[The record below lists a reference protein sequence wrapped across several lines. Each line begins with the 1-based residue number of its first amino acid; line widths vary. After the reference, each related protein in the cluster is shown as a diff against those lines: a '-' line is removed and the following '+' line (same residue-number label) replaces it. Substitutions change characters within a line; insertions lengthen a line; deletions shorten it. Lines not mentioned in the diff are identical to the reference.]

1 MSYPPQGGGYQSG
14 GDGYPDGNQPPPQQ
28 YDLYDQQT
36 SGPGY
41 QGGYQQQD
49 PYGWG
54 QAPQSPAGAYPPQSP
69 AGGYPQQGYQPQPQ
83 AYPQQGQYQQP
94 GFTPQP
100 PPKKSNTGLIATVV
114 IGSLALLLLVTGG
127 LIILSRNGDTGGGTG
142 DGTESS
148 QGTQAE
154 QASPKEVVQAYYDAN
169 EERDWQAALDL
180 LSQQQYDKFKD
191 VPDSERDAAADQLEL
206 SNTKYTVG
214 EENIIDDETAEVD
227 VQITSDQGNSD
238 HVLTL
243 ILEDDEW
250 LIDSFG
256 S

>member
-100 PPKKSNTGLIATVV
+100 PPKKSKKSSSKIDWGRRRCRCSEGGWMPTVTVASGFSLPGAVARNAVEKIA
-114 IGSLALLLLVTGG
+114 S
-127 LIILSRNGDTGGGTG
+127 
-142 DGTESS
+142 
-148 QGTQAE
+148 
-154 QASPKEVVQAYYDAN
+154 
-169 EERDWQAALDL
+169 
-180 LSQQQYDKFKD
+180 
-191 VPDSERDAAADQLEL
+191 
-206 SNTKYTVG
+206 
-214 EENIIDDETAEVD
+214 
-227 VQITSDQGNSD
+227 
-238 HVLTL
+238 
-243 ILEDDEW
+243 
-250 LIDSFG
+250 
-256 S
+256 